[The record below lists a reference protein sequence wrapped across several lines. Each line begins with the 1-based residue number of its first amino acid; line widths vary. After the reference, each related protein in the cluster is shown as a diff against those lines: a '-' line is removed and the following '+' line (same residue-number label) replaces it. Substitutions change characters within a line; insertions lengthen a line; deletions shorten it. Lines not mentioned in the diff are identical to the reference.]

1 MHRNSE
7 HYPDPTFGGVYDSI
21 RQMEKAFCT
30 GKKYI
35 PWFYIASPYRGDVK
49 TNTEN
54 AKRYSLFAV
63 MQGKVPFCP
72 LTAKKGGQP
81 QAGFC
86 VAKVMSSIY
95 FTQFL
100 DDNVGVERK
109 IGLNLALHMLRRCR
123 EVWVFG
129 DTVSEGMRNEI
140 RIAKK
145 RHIPVRYF
153 TSECV
158 EVNRR

>member
-7 HYPDPTFGGVYDSI
+7 HYPDPTFGGAYDNI
-21 RQMEKAFCT
+21 RQMKKAFCT

-35 PWFYIASPYRGDVK
+35 PWVYIASPYRGDVK

-72 LTAKKGGQP
+72 H
-81 QAGFC
+81 
-86 VAKVMSSIY
+86 IY

-100 DDNVGVERK
+100 DDNVEVERK